1 MNYFKPSLLSFLM
14 LSIILFLPWNYISS
28 QTKVIRAVEYRQ
40 ISSFETNYSII
51 SMKMSADGSRI
62 VFATGGPAV
71 KVFTINSN
79 GTGLT
84 QVYDFQTTG
93 TGPFVDISANG
104 DKVIWCHWVG
114 YGEIFIANA
123 DGSAQEKIVTVL
135 PHPDPVFAPMTPQIP
150 FPPRITADGS
160 QVYFV
165 HQHRDPKGAGVWRVN
180 SNGSNLVHVFDYLTM
195 SNEAFGRDGSE
206 YEWTAGF
213 TDGFDISANGGRMIV
228 GTSIFKIETGDRD
241 RGDAVVVD
249 GSIFYH
255 LGDYAKGPQPFAT
268 YKDGD
273 RFIMSKREFN
283 TGLGYDEINYC
294 FVPIGTGDPIK
305 VVSGLDIFGSA
316 AAMQMAG
323 DGSRAIVLGANGRL
337 PITLVDRISASR
349 FDLVSIDGI
358 SISALGGF
366 RFSESVM
373 PSINWNGNRFC
384 FLSTS
389 NLPQIWV
396 ANINS
401 DAISSLP
408 SITEISFNPDFVL
421 LNQSTTSTFKA
432 HVISPPHTINTV
444 TFDVIKEGAF
454 RNRALYTDW
463 PYNGK
468 LLDNGQFGDTQAG
481 DGYFCNN
488 SVRADLPETP
498 AGSYTIRLA
507 AINST
512 LREVTMADA
521 EPFSILD
528 QPSSVKETGVKPT
541 EFNLYQNYPNPFN
554 PSTIIN
560 YAVPKLSFVT
570 IKVYDNLGKE
580 IATLVNESM
589 PMGNYEIKFDVD
601 NLSSGV
607 YFYRMISG
615 SFAETKKMLLL
626 R

>member
-14 LSIILFLPWNYISS
+14 LSITLSLPWNYGSS
-28 QTKVIRAVEYRQ
+28 QTKVIRSVEYRQ
-40 ISSFETNYSII
+40 ITSFQTNYFIS
-51 SMKMSADGSRI
+51 SMKISADGSKI

-79 GTGLT
+79 GSGLT
-84 QVYDFQTTG
+84 QVYDYQKTG
-93 TGPFVDISANG
+93 LGPFVDISANG
-104 DKVIWCHWVG
+104 NKVIWCDYATDG
-114 YGEIFIANA
+114 AIFIANA
-123 DGSAQEKIVTVL
+123 DGSSQEKIVTLL
-135 PHPDPVFAPMTPQIP
+135 PHPDPVFADMTPQIP

-165 HQHRDPKGAGVWRVN
+165 HVHRDPKGAGVWRVN

-195 SNEAFGRDGSE
+195 SQQAFGRDGSE
-206 YEWTAGF
+206 YEWNGAF
-213 TDGFDISANGGRMIV
+213 ADGFDISANGERMII
-228 GTSIFKIETGDRD
+228 GTRIFKIETGDRD

-249 GSIFYH
+249 GSIFYNI
-255 LGDYAKGPQPFAT
+255 GAYAIGTQPFAT

-273 RFIMSKREFN
+273 RFIMFKKEYN
-283 TGLGYDEINYC
+283 TVLGYDEINIC
-294 FVPIGTGDPIK
+294 FVTIGTGAPIK
-305 VVSGLDIFGSA
+305 VVSGLDIFGA
-316 AAMQMAG
+316 ALATQMTG

-366 RFSESVM
+366 RFSESIM
-373 PSINWNGNRFC
+373 PSINWNADRFC
-384 FLSTS
+384 FLSPS
-389 NLPQIWV
+389 NPPQIWV

-401 DAISSLP
+401 DAISSLS

-432 HVISPPHTINTV
+432 HVTSPPNTIHTV

-528 QPSSVKETGVKPT
+528 QPSSVKEIGVKPT

-560 YAVPKLSFVT
+560 YTVPKLSFVT
-570 IKVYDNLGKE
+570 IKVYDNLGEE

-589 PMGNYEIKFDVD
+589 PIGNYEIKFDVG

-615 SFAETKKMLLL
+615 SYAETKKMLLL